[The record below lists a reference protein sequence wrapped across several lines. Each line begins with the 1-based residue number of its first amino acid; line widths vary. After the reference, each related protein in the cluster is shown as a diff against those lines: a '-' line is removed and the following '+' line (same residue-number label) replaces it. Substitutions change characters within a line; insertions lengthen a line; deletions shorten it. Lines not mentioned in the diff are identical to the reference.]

1 MKKSLVT
8 LSCVT
13 ALAII
18 SVQQV
23 PSNVFADETQLVN
36 YVDKDVEVFD
46 GSIYE
51 GAPAPKLNSTQN
63 ILKDHVTEIQQAPSM
78 KYIHGD
84 GSDMRNVNHDGKL
97 QAPVVLILFE
107 KKNGSISALSGAFVG
122 NRTILTCAHGMLTNQ
137 GGNSF
142 DDVVSMKLVIGSNS
156 AVNYG
161 VAGQPGS
168 YSGTSGWTIDLP
180 KDKVKFFNQ
189 QGFSS
194 RPSDGKGTGISWHND
209 ITAIQTDF
217 NISLFL
223 KSKGYK
229 NTDFLFLPDGPQTS
243 FQSGKTLQFNGY
255 PAPIGPS
262 NVDYQKLKQQIVH
275 GKLYNGTTNR
285 TNNRGTIK
293 YNDGSIANNQIE
305 YDQSVIGGFS
315 GSTMTDENG
324 TVIGVLQYALDGDG
338 GHGGGTLLDQT
349 TLDWIKG
356 KVKENQQTGW
366 AQVQGSSD
374 RYYFDANNGG
384 HFLKNTTRNIGD
396 RKYQFANDGK
406 ATDIGPAY
414 TAPNLNDLKAARE
427 ASRSTVDEAA
437 KLPIAEIDQYADQNL
452 ANRLKAAKTNLDTIV
467 KDADALIAMK
477 DSDMEAANLQQSR
490 VDQSKNDLNSKV
502 EEMKKVLEDFKN
514 AKTKELEKLNA
525 SISKASEA
533 LKLEG
538 FNASDTNK
546 DQSLAEKVNKSKDAL
561 SKEVEAANSVKSK
574 APMFKTSETDTSKID
589 AATKDLTDA
598 FNAWKASKVEADKTN
613 LTKAIDLAE
622 KSLDFKADKTYT
634 AESKK
639 SFEDAKS
646 ALENALAKSKEVAKS
661 EIVKSD
667 QSKVDESAKTLVDAR
682 NAFELAKS
690 KLTEVTK
697 TSIDTKKDDVKK
709 DETKKDETKK
719 DEVKKDEVKKDDVKK
734 DETKPST
741 DVKKD
746 EVKKDEVK
754 KDESKPSTDV
764 KKDEV
769 KKDEVKKDEVKKD
782 EVKTKPSTDVKKD
795 DVKTTPSIES
805 KKDEVK
811 KDDVKKD
818 EVKKDE
824 VKKDDSIGS
833 SKKDEVKK
841 VESIKSSS
849 DSKDDKKTDE
859 TKSSSDEVKKTGS
872 IESSKKEE
880 AKKDEV
886 KKDDSKKDE
895 AKKDE
900 VKKDDSKKDEAKKD
914 EVKKDEVKKTSNS
927 LSADQSS
934 KSGKTASSKYADT
947 NEADSATAKIFGSIG
962 LSAVIAAVSAFI
974 LNRKRSTKE

>member
-23 PSNVFADETQLVN
+23 PSNAFADETQLVD
-36 YVDKDVEVFD
+36 YVNKDVEVFD

-51 GAPAPKLNSTQN
+51 GAPAPRLKSTQN
-63 ILKDHVTEIQQAPSM
+63 ILKDHVTEIEQSPSM

-97 QAPVVLILFE
+97 QSPTVLILFE
-107 KKNGSISALSGAFVG
+107 KRNGTVSALSGAFVG
-122 NRTILTCAHGMLTNQ
+122 NRTILTCAHGLLTNQ

-142 DDVVSMKLVIGSNS
+142 DDIVRIKLVIGSNS

-161 VAGQPGS
+161 SGRLAGDF
-168 YSGTSGWTIDLP
+168 SGTSGWTIDLP

-189 QGFSS
+189 QEFSS
-194 RPSDGKGTGISWHND
+194 RPDNGKGTGIRWHND
-209 ITAIQTDF
+209 ISVIQIDF

-229 NTDFLFLPDGPQTS
+229 NTDFLFLPDKPQTA

-255 PAPIGPS
+255 PAPIPS
-262 NVDYQKLKQQIVH
+262 TNVDYHKLRQQIVH

-285 TNNRGTIK
+285 TNNKGSIK
-293 YNDGSIANNQIE
+293 YDDGSFANNQIE
-305 YDQSVIGGFS
+305 YDQSVVGGFS

-366 AQVQGSSD
+366 AQVEGSQD

-406 ATDIGPAY
+406 ATDVGPAY

-427 ASRSTVDEAA
+427 ASKSTVDEAA

-452 ANRLKAAKTNLDTIV
+452 ADRLKAAKTNLDAIV

-477 DSDMEAANLQQSR
+477 AADMEAANLQQSR
-490 VDQSKNDLNSKV
+490 VDQSKNDLNAKV
-502 EEMKKVLEDFKN
+502 EEMKKVLAEFKN
-514 AKTKELEKLNA
+514 AKTKELEKLND
-525 SISKASEA
+525 SIGKASEA

-538 FNASDTNK
+538 FDASDVNK
-546 DQSLAEKVNKSKDAL
+546 DQSLAEKVNKAKDDL
-561 SKEVEAANSVKSK
+561 SKQVEAANSVKSK
-574 APMFKTSETDTSKID
+574 APMIKTSESDTSKID

-598 FNAWKASKVEADKTN
+598 FNAWKSSKVEADKTS
-613 LTKAIDLAE
+613 LTKAIELAE

-634 AESKK
+634 ADSKK
-639 SFEDAKS
+639 SFDEAKS
-646 ALENALAKSKEVAKS
+646 ALSNALAKAKEISKS

-667 QSKVDESAKTLVDAR
+667 QSKVDESMKTLVDAR
-682 NAFELAKS
+682 NVFELAKS
-690 KLTEVTK
+690 KLTEAAK
-697 TSIDTKKDDVKK
+697 PSIDTKKDDVKK
-709 DETKKDETKK
+709 DETKPSTDVEKDDVKKDETKSSA
-719 DEVKKDEVKKDDVKK
+719 DLKKDDVETKPSTDDKKDDVETKPSTDVKKDDVKK

-746 EVKKDEVK
+746 EVKKDDVE
-754 KDESKPSTDV
+754 KDQTKPSTDV

-769 KKDEVKKDEVKKD
+769 KKDQ
-782 EVKTKPSTDVKKD
+782 TKPSTD
-795 DVKTTPSIES
+795 
-805 KKDEVK
+805 VK

-824 VKKDDSIGS
+824 VKKDDSKASTDVKKDDDIKKVESIRS

-841 VESIKSSS
+841 
-849 DSKDDKKTDE
+849 DD
-859 TKSSSDEVKKTGS
+859 V
-872 IESSKKEE
+872 
-880 AKKDEV
+880 
-886 KKDDSKKDE
+886 KKDE

-900 VKKDDSKKDEAKKD
+900 AE
-914 EVKKDEVKKTSNS
+914 KTSNS
-927 LSADQSS
+927 SSADQSS
-934 KSGKTASSKYADT
+934 KSNKSTSLKYADT
-947 NEADSATAKIFGSIG
+947 NEVDSNIAKIFGLIG
-962 LSAVIAAVSAFI
+962 LSAVIAAVSKSI
-974 LNRKRSTKE
+974 LNRKKSTEE

>member
-36 YVDKDVEVFD
+36 YVNKDVEVFD

-51 GAPAPKLNSTQN
+51 GAPAPKLKSTQN

-107 KKNGSISALSGAFVG
+107 KRNGTVSALSGAFVG
-122 NRTILTCAHGMLTNQ
+122 NRTILTCAHGLLTNQ

-161 VAGQPGS
+161 VAGQPSS

-194 RPSDGKGTGISWHND
+194 RPSGGKGTGISWHND

-285 TNNRGTIK
+285 TNNRGTIR
-293 YNDGSIANNQIE
+293 YNDGSVSNNQIE

-366 AQVQGSSD
+366 AQVEGSQD

-414 TAPNLNDLKAARE
+414 TAPNLNDLKSARE

-437 KLPIAEIDQYADQNL
+437 KLPIAEIDQYTDQNL

-477 DSDMEAANLQQSR
+477 EADMESANLQQSR

-538 FNASDTNK
+538 FNASDANK
-546 DQSLAEKVNKSKDAL
+546 DQSLAEKVNKAKDVL
-561 SKEVEAANSVKSK
+561 SKQVEAANSVKSK

-589 AATKDLTDA
+589 AATKDLTDT

-634 AESKK
+634 ADSKK

-646 ALENALAKSKEVAKS
+646 ALSNALSKAKEVAKS

-709 DETKKDETKK
+709 DEIKPSTDVKK

-795 DVKTTPSIES
+795 YVKTTPSIES

-811 KDDVKKD
+811 KDEVKKDEVKKDEVKKD

-849 DSKDDKKTDE
+849 DSKEDKKTDE
-859 TKSSSDEVKKTGS
+859 TKSSSDEDKKTES
-872 IESSKKEE
+872 IES
-880 AKKDEV
+880 
-886 KKDDSKKDE
+886 SKKDE

-900 VKKDDSKKDEAKKD
+900 SKKDEV
-914 EVKKDEVKKTSNS
+914 EKDEVKKTSNS

>member
-36 YVDKDVEVFD
+36 YVNKDVEVFD

-51 GAPAPKLNSTQN
+51 GAPAPKLKSTQN

-107 KKNGSISALSGAFVG
+107 KKDGTVSALSGAFVG
-122 NRTILTCAHGMLTNQ
+122 NRTILTCAHGLLTNQ

-161 VAGQPGS
+161 VAGQPNS

-285 TNNRGTIK
+285 TNNRGTIR
-293 YNDGSIANNQIE
+293 YNDGSVSNNQIE

-366 AQVQGSSD
+366 AQVEGSQD

-427 ASRSTVDEAA
+427 ASRSTVDEASEFDA
-437 KLPIAEIDQYADQNL
+437 ASPDQYMSPDLAKRFSAARTNL
-452 ANRLKAAKTNLDTIV
+452 ATII
-467 KDADALIAMK
+467 KDADTLLSMK
-477 DSDMEAANLQQSR
+477 ESDMEAANLQQQR
-490 VDQSKNDLNSKV
+490 VDQSKNDLNAKV
-502 EEMKKVLEDFKN
+502 EEMKKLVDEVKN

-525 SISKASEA
+525 SIDKASEA

-546 DQSLAEKVNKSKDAL
+546 DQSLAEKVNKAKDAL
-561 SKEVEAANSVKSK
+561 SKQVEAANSVRSK

-598 FNAWKASKVEADKTN
+598 FNAWKSSKVEADKTN

-634 AESKK
+634 ADSKK

-646 ALENALAKSKEVAKS
+646 ALSSALAKAKEISKS

-667 QSKVDESAKTLVDAR
+667 QSKVDDSAKSLVDAR

-697 TSIDTKKDDVKK
+697 PSVD
-709 DETKKDETKK
+709 TKKDETKPSTDVKK
-719 DEVKKDEVKKDDVKK
+719 DDVKKDEVKKDDVKK

-746 EVKKDEVK
+746 ETKPSTDVKKDEVK
-754 KDESKPSTDV
+754 KDEVKTKPSTNVKKDETKSSTDAKKDEV

-782 EVKTKPSTDVKKD
+782 EVKKDETKPSTDVKKD
-795 DVKTTPSIES
+795 
-805 KKDEVK
+805 EVK
-811 KDDVKKD
+811 KV
-818 EVKKDE
+818 
-824 VKKDDSIGS
+824 DSIES

-849 DSKDDKKTDE
+849 ESKEDNKIDE
-859 TKSSSDEVKKTGS
+859 TKSSSDEVKKTES
-872 IESSKKEE
+872 IESS
-880 AKKDEV
+880 KKDEV
-886 KKDDSKKDE
+886 KKDE
-895 AKKDE
+895 VKKDE
-900 VKKDDSKKDEAKKD
+900 VKKD

-927 LSADQSS
+927 SSADQSS
-934 KSGKTASSKYADT
+934 KSSKSTSSKYADT
-947 NEADSATAKIFGSIG
+947 NEADSTISKIFGSIG
-962 LSAVIAAVSAFI
+962 LTAVIAAASAFI
-974 LNRKRSTKE
+974 LNRKKSTKE

>member
-36 YVDKDVEVFD
+36 YVNKDVEVFD

-51 GAPAPKLNSTQN
+51 GEPAPRLKSTQN

-107 KKNGSISALSGAFVG
+107 KRNGTVSALSGSFVG
-122 NRTILTCAHGMLTNQ
+122 NRTILTCAHGLLTNQ

-142 DDVVSMKLVIGSNS
+142 DDVVSIKLVIGSNS

-285 TNNRGTIK
+285 TNNRGTIR
-293 YNDGSIANNQIE
+293 YNDGSVSNNQIE
-305 YDQSVIGGFS
+305 YDQSVVGGFS

-324 TVIGVLQYALDGDG
+324 TVIGVLQYALDGEG

-437 KLPIAEIDQYADQNL
+437 KLPIAEIDQYTDQNL

-490 VDQSKNDLNSKV
+490 VDQSKNDLNAKV

-525 SISKASEA
+525 SIGKASEA

-538 FNASDTNK
+538 FNASDANK
-546 DQSLAEKVNKSKDAL
+546 DQSLADKVNKAKDAL
-561 SKEVEAANSVKSK
+561 SKQVEAANSVKSK

-589 AATKDLTDA
+589 AATKDLTDT
-598 FNAWKASKVEADKTN
+598 FNAWKTSKVEADKTN

-646 ALENALAKSKEVAKS
+646 ALANALAKSKEVAKS

-697 TSIDTKKDDVKK
+697 PSIDT
-709 DETKKDETKK
+709 
-719 DEVKKDEVKKDDVKK
+719 KKDDVKK

-746 EVKKDEVK
+746 EVKKDETKPSTDLK
-754 KDESKPSTDV
+754 KDEVKTTPSTDV

-769 KKDEVKKDEVKKD
+769 KKDEVKKTETKPSTDLKKD
-782 EVKTKPSTDVKKD
+782 EVKTRPSTDVKKD

-805 KKDEVK
+805 KKDDVK

-818 EVKKDE
+818 DVKKDE

-895 AKKDE
+895 AKK
-900 VKKDDSKKDEAKKD
+900 
-914 EVKKDEVKKTSNS
+914 TSNS
-927 LSADQSS
+927 SSADQSS
-934 KSGKTASSKYADT
+934 KSNKSTSSKYADT

-974 LNRKRSTKE
+974 LNRKKSTKE

>member
-36 YVDKDVEVFD
+36 YVNKDVEVFD

-51 GAPAPKLNSTQN
+51 GAPAPRLKSTQN

-107 KKNGSISALSGAFVG
+107 KKNGTVSALSGAFVG

-285 TNNRGTIK
+285 TNNRGTIR
-293 YNDGSIANNQIE
+293 YNDGSVSNNQIE

-406 ATDIGPAY
+406 ATDVGPAY

-437 KLPIAEIDQYADQNL
+437 KLPIAEIDQYTDQNL

-490 VDQSKNDLNSKV
+490 VDQSKNDLNAKV

-538 FNASDTNK
+538 FNASDANK
-546 DQSLAEKVNKSKDAL
+546 DQSLAEKVNKAKDAL
-561 SKEVEAANSVKSK
+561 SKQVESANSVKSK

-634 AESKK
+634 ADSKK

-646 ALENALAKSKEVAKS
+646 ALSNALTKSKEVAKS

-667 QSKVDESAKTLVDAR
+667 QSKVDDAAKSLVDAR

-697 TSIDTKKDDVKK
+697 PSIDT
-709 DETKKDETKK
+709 
-719 DEVKKDEVKKDDVKK
+719 KKDDVKK

-746 EVKKDEVK
+746 EVKKDET
-754 KDESKPSTDV
+754 KPSTDV
-764 KKDEV
+764 KKDDVKTTPSTDVKKDEVKTTPSTDV

-824 VKKDDSIGS
+824 VKKDEVKKDEVKKDEVKKDDSIGS

-849 DSKDDKKTDE
+849 DSKEDKKTDE
-859 TKSSSDEVKKTGS
+859 TKSSSDEDKKTES
-872 IESSKKEE
+872 IESSKKDE
-880 AKKDEV
+880 A
-886 KKDDSKKDE
+886 KKDE

-900 VKKDDSKKDEAKKD
+900 VKK
-914 EVKKDEVKKTSNS
+914 TSNS
-927 LSADQSS
+927 SSTDQSS

-947 NEADSATAKIFGSIG
+947 NEADSATAKIFGSIV

-974 LNRKRSTKE
+974 LNRKKSTKE

>member
-36 YVDKDVEVFD
+36 YVNKDVEVFD

-51 GAPAPKLNSTQN
+51 GEPAPRLKSTQN

-122 NRTILTCAHGMLTNQ
+122 NRTILTCSHGLLTSQ

-142 DDVVSMKLVIGSNS
+142 DDVVSIKLVIGSNS

-161 VAGQPGS
+161 NPGQPNS

-194 RPSDGKGTGISWHND
+194 RPEDGKGTGIRWHND
-209 ITAIQTDF
+209 ISVIQTDF

-229 NTDFLFLPDGPQTS
+229 NTDFLFLPDGPQTT

-255 PAPIGPS
+255 PAPIGPT
-262 NVDYQKLKQQIVH
+262 NVDYHKLKQQLVH

-293 YNDGSIANNQIE
+293 YDDGSVANNQIE
-305 YDQSVIGGFS
+305 YDQSVVGGFS

-338 GHGGGTLLDQT
+338 GHGGGTLLDQN
-349 TLDWIKG
+349 TLNWIKG

-366 AQVQGSSD
+366 AQVEGSPD

-414 TAPNLNDLKAARE
+414 TAPNLNDLKSARE
-427 ASRSTVDEAA
+427 ASKSTVDEAA
-437 KLPIAEIDQYADQNL
+437 KLPIAEINQYVDQNL

-467 KDADALIAMK
+467 KDADALITMK
-477 DSDMEAANLQQSR
+477 EADMEAAKLQQSR
-490 VDQSKNDLNSKV
+490 VDQSKNDLSSKV
-502 EEMKKVLEDFKN
+502 EEMKKVLEDFRN

-525 SISKASEA
+525 SIGKASEA

-546 DQSLAEKVNKSKDAL
+546 DQSLAEKVNKAKDSL
-561 SKEVEAANSVKSK
+561 LKQVEAANSVKSK

-634 AESKK
+634 ADSKK

-646 ALENALAKSKEVAKS
+646 ALTNALAKAKEISKS
-661 EIVKSD
+661 EVVKSD
-667 QSKVDESAKTLVDAR
+667 QSKVDESTKTLVDAR
-682 NAFELAKS
+682 NAFELTKS
-690 KLTEVTK
+690 KLTEAAK
-697 TSIDTKKDDVKK
+697 PLIDTKKDDVKK
-709 DETKKDETKK
+709 DY
-719 DEVKKDEVKKDDVKK
+719 VKKDDVKKDDVKKDDVKK

-746 EVKKDEVK
+746 EA
-754 KDESKPSTDV
+754 
-764 KKDEV
+764 
-769 KKDEVKKDEVKKD
+769 
-782 EVKTKPSTDVKKD
+782 KPSTDVKKD
-795 DVKTTPSIES
+795 DVKKDDVKKDDVKTKPSTDLKKDETKPSTDLKKEDEIKKVGSIESSKKDEVKKDESEKDDVKKDES
-805 KKDEVK
+805 KKDEIKNDEVKKDESK

-818 EVKKDE
+818 EVKKNED
-824 VKKDDSIGS
+824 
-833 SKKDEVKK
+833 
-841 VESIKSSS
+841 
-849 DSKDDKKTDE
+849 
-859 TKSSSDEVKKTGS
+859 
-872 IESSKKEE
+872 
-880 AKKDEV
+880 
-886 KKDDSKKDE
+886 
-895 AKKDE
+895 
-900 VKKDDSKKDEAKKD
+900 KKD
-914 EVKKDEVKKTSNS
+914 EVKKDEVKNDETKPLKSS
-927 LSADQSS
+927 SAAQSS

-947 NEADSATAKIFGSIG
+947 NEADSNTAKIFGSIG

-974 LNRKRSTKE
+974 LNRKKSTKE

>member
-36 YVDKDVEVFD
+36 YVNKDVEVFD

-51 GAPAPKLNSTQN
+51 GEPAPRLKSTQN

-122 NRTILTCAHGMLTNQ
+122 NRTILTCAHGLLTNQ

-194 RPSDGKGTGISWHND
+194 RPSDGKGAGISWHND

-285 TNNRGTIK
+285 TNNRGTIR
-293 YNDGSIANNQIE
+293 YNDGSVSNNQIE

-366 AQVQGSSD
+366 AQVEGSQD

-406 ATDIGPAY
+406 ATDVGPAY

-452 ANRLKAAKTNLDTIV
+452 ANRLKSAKTNLDTIV

-477 DSDMEAANLQQSR
+477 EADMEAANLQQSR
-490 VDQSKNDLNSKV
+490 VDQSKNDLNAKV

-525 SISKASEA
+525 SIGKASEA

-546 DQSLAEKVNKSKDAL
+546 DQSLADKVNKSKDAL
-561 SKEVEAANSVKSK
+561 SKQVESANSVKAK

-646 ALENALAKSKEVAKS
+646 ALSNALTKSKEVAKS

-709 DETKKDETKK
+709 DETKPSTDA
-719 DEVKKDEVKKDDVKK
+719 KKDEVKKDDVKK

-746 EVKKDEVK
+746 EVKTKPSTDVKKDETKPSTDVKKDEVK
-754 KDESKPSTDV
+754 TTPSTDV

-769 KKDEVKKDEVKKD
+769 KKDEVKKDE
-782 EVKTKPSTDVKKD
+782 TKPSTDVKKD
-795 DVKTTPSIES
+795 
-805 KKDEVK
+805 EVK
-811 KDDVKKD
+811 KV
-818 EVKKDE
+818 
-824 VKKDDSIGS
+824 DSIES

-849 DSKDDKKTDE
+849 DSKEDGKVDE

-880 AKKDEV
+880 AKKG
-886 KKDDSKKDE
+886 
-895 AKKDE
+895 E

>member
-36 YVDKDVEVFD
+36 YVNKDVEVFD

-122 NRTILTCAHGMLTNQ
+122 NRTILTCAHGLLTNQ

-229 NTDFLFLPDGPQTS
+229 NTDFLYLPDGPQTS

-285 TNNRGTIK
+285 TNNRGTIR
-293 YNDGSIANNQIE
+293 YNDGSVSNNQIE

-366 AQVQGSSD
+366 AQVEGSQD

-437 KLPIAEIDQYADQNL
+437 KLPIAEIDQYTDQNL

-477 DSDMEAANLQQSR
+477 EADMEAANLQQTR

-538 FNASDTNK
+538 FNASDANK
-546 DQSLAEKVNKSKDAL
+546 DQSLADKVNKAKDAL
-561 SKEVEAANSVKSK
+561 SKQVEAANSVKSK

-646 ALENALAKSKEVAKS
+646 ALANALAKSKEVAKS

-667 QSKVDESAKTLVDAR
+667 QSKVDESAKALVDVR

-697 TSIDTKKDDVKK
+697 PSIDT
-709 DETKKDETKK
+709 
-719 DEVKKDEVKKDDVKK
+719 KKDDVKK

-746 EVKKDEVK
+746 EVKKDEVKKDEVKKDESKPATDVKKNEVKKDEVK

-811 KDDVKKD
+811 KDEVKKDEVKKD

-859 TKSSSDEVKKTGS
+859 TKSSSDEDKKTES
-872 IESSKKEE
+872 IESSKKE
-880 AKKDEV
+880 
-886 KKDDSKKDE
+886 E

>member
-36 YVDKDVEVFD
+36 YVNKDVEVFD

-51 GAPAPKLNSTQN
+51 GAPAPKLKSTQN

-107 KKNGSISALSGAFVG
+107 KRNGTVSALSGAFVG
-122 NRTILTCAHGMLTNQ
+122 NRTILTCAHGLLTNQ

-142 DDVVSMKLVIGSNS
+142 DDVVSIKLVIGSNS

-285 TNNRGTIK
+285 TNNRGTIR
-293 YNDGSIANNQIE
+293 YNDGSVSNNQIE

-406 ATDIGPAY
+406 ATDVGPAY

-437 KLPIAEIDQYADQNL
+437 KLPLAEIDQYADQNL

-467 KDADALIAMK
+467 RDTDSLISMK
-477 DSDMEAANLQQSR
+477 ESDMEAANLQQSR

-502 EEMKKVLEDFKN
+502 EEMKKVLEEFKN

-525 SISKASEA
+525 SINKASEA

-538 FNASDTNK
+538 FNASDANK
-546 DQSLAEKVNKSKDAL
+546 DQSLADKVNKAKDAL
-561 SKEVEAANSVKSK
+561 SKQVESANSVKSK
-574 APMFKTSETDTSKID
+574 APTFKTSETDTSKLD

-598 FNAWKASKVEADKTN
+598 FDAWKASKVEADKTN

-622 KSLDFKADKTYT
+622 RSLDFKADKTYT
-634 AESKK
+634 ADSKK

-646 ALENALAKSKEVAKS
+646 ALASALAKSKEVAKS

-690 KLTEVTK
+690 RLTEVTK

-709 DETKKDETKK
+709 DDIKKD
-719 DEVKKDEVKKDDVKK
+719 DVKKDDVKK
-734 DETKPST
+734 DETKSSTDLKKDDVKTTPST

-746 EVKKDEVK
+746 EAKTT
-754 KDESKPSTDV
+754 PSTD
-764 KKDEV
+764 V

-805 KKDEVK
+805 KKDDVKKDEVK
-811 KDDVKKD
+811 KDEVKKDEVKKDEVKKD

-849 DSKDDKKTDE
+849 DSKEDKKTDE
-859 TKSSSDEVKKTGS
+859 TKSSSDEVKKTES
-872 IESSKKEE
+872 IESS
-880 AKKDEV
+880 
-886 KKDDSKKDE
+886 
-895 AKKDE
+895 
-900 VKKDDSKKDEAKKD
+900 KKD

-927 LSADQSS
+927 SSTDQSS
-934 KSGKTASSKYADT
+934 KSGKTTSSKYADT

-974 LNRKRSTKE
+974 LNRKKSTKE

>member
-36 YVDKDVEVFD
+36 YVNKDVEVFD

-51 GAPAPKLNSTQN
+51 GEPAPKLKSTQN

-107 KKNGSISALSGAFVG
+107 KKNGTVSALSGAFVG

-285 TNNRGTIK
+285 TNNRGTIR
-293 YNDGSIANNQIE
+293 YNDGSVSNNQIE

-366 AQVQGSSD
+366 AQVEGSQD

-414 TAPNLNDLKAARE
+414 TAPNLNDLKSARE

-452 ANRLKAAKTNLDTIV
+452 ANRLKSAKTNLDTIV
-467 KDADALIAMK
+467 KDADSLISMK
-477 DSDMEAANLQQSR
+477 ESDMEAANLQQQR

-525 SISKASEA
+525 SIGKASEA

-538 FNASDTNK
+538 FNASDANK
-546 DQSLAEKVNKSKDAL
+546 DQSLAEKVNKAKDAL
-561 SKEVEAANSVKSK
+561 SKQVEAANSVKSK

-598 FNAWKASKVEADKTN
+598 FNAWKASKVEADKAN

-646 ALENALAKSKEVAKS
+646 ALENALTKSKEVAKS

-709 DETKKDETKK
+709 DETKPSTD
-719 DEVKKDEVKKDDVKK
+719 VKKDDVKKEESKPSTDSKK

-754 KDESKPSTDV
+754 KDEV
-764 KKDEV
+764 KKDEVKTTPSTDV

-811 KDDVKKD
+811 KDEVKKDDVKKD
-818 EVKKDE
+818 EVKKDDVKKDE

-849 DSKDDKKTDE
+849 DSKEDKKTDE
-859 TKSSSDEVKKTGS
+859 TKSSSDEVKKTES
-872 IESSKKEE
+872 IESSKK
-880 AKKDEV
+880 
-886 KKDDSKKDE
+886 DD
-895 AKKDE
+895 
-900 VKKDDSKKDEAKKD
+900 VKKD

-927 LSADQSS
+927 SSADQSS

-962 LSAVIAAVSAFI
+962 LSAVIVAVSAFI
-974 LNRKRSTKE
+974 LNRKKSTKE

>member
-36 YVDKDVEVFD
+36 YVNKDVEVFD

-51 GAPAPKLNSTQN
+51 GEPAPRLKSTQN

-122 NRTILTCAHGMLTNQ
+122 NRTILTCAHGLLTNQ

-229 NTDFLFLPDGPQTS
+229 NTDFLYLPDGPQTS

-285 TNNRGTIK
+285 TNNRGTIR
-293 YNDGSIANNQIE
+293 YNDGSVSNNQIE

-338 GHGGGTLLDQT
+338 GHGGGTLLDQN

-366 AQVQGSSD
+366 AQVEGSPD

-406 ATDIGPAY
+406 ATDVGPAY
-414 TAPNLNDLKAARE
+414 TAPNLNDLKSARE

-437 KLPIAEIDQYADQNL
+437 KLPLAEIDQYADQNL

-467 KDADALIAMK
+467 KDADSLISMK
-477 DSDMEAANLQQSR
+477 ESDMEAANLQQQR

-538 FNASDTNK
+538 FNASDANK
-546 DQSLAEKVNKSKDAL
+546 DQSLADKVNKAKDVL
-561 SKEVEAANSVKSK
+561 SKQVEAANSVKSK

-589 AATKDLTDA
+589 AATKDLTDT

-634 AESKK
+634 ADSKK

-646 ALENALAKSKEVAKS
+646 ALANALAKSKEVAKS

-667 QSKVDESAKTLVDAR
+667 QSKVDESAKSLVDAR
-682 NAFELAKS
+682 NAFELSKS

-709 DETKKDETKK
+709 DETKPSTD
-719 DEVKKDEVKKDDVKK
+719 VKKDDVKK
-734 DETKPST
+734 NETKPST

-746 EVKKDEVK
+746 DVKTT
-754 KDESKPSTDV
+754 PSTDV
-764 KKDEV
+764 KKDEVKTTPSTDV

-795 DVKTTPSIES
+795 EVKTTPSIES
-805 KKDEVK
+805 KKDDVK
-811 KDDVKKD
+811 KDDVKKDEVKKD

-849 DSKDDKKTDE
+849 DSKEDKKTDE
-859 TKSSSDEVKKTGS
+859 TKSSSDEDKKTES
-872 IESSKKEE
+872 IES
-880 AKKDEV
+880 
-886 KKDDSKKDE
+886 SKKDE

-900 VKKDDSKKDEAKKD
+900 SKKDEV
-914 EVKKDEVKKTSNS
+914 EKDEVKKTSNS
-927 LSADQSS
+927 SSADQSS
-934 KSGKTASSKYADT
+934 KSNKSTSSKYADT

-962 LSAVIAAVSAFI
+962 LSAVIAAVSTFI
-974 LNRKRSTKE
+974 LNRKKSTKE

>member
-36 YVDKDVEVFD
+36 YVNKDVEVFD

-51 GAPAPKLNSTQN
+51 GAPAPKLKSTQN

-107 KKNGSISALSGAFVG
+107 KKNGTVSALSGAFVG

-285 TNNRGTIK
+285 TNNRGTIR
-293 YNDGSIANNQIE
+293 YNDGSVSNNQIE

-414 TAPNLNDLKAARE
+414 TAPNLNDLKSARE

-467 KDADALIAMK
+467 KDADSLIAMK
-477 DSDMEAANLQQSR
+477 EADMEAANLQQQR
-490 VDQSKNDLNSKV
+490 VDQSKNDLNAKV

-525 SISKASEA
+525 SIGKASEA

-538 FNASDTNK
+538 FNASDANK
-546 DQSLAEKVNKSKDAL
+546 DQSLADKVNKAKDAL
-561 SKEVEAANSVKSK
+561 SKQVEAANSVKSK

-622 KSLDFKADKTYT
+622 KSLDFKADKAYT

-646 ALENALAKSKEVAKS
+646 ALANALTKSKEVAKS

-709 DETKKDETKK
+709 DETK
-719 DEVKKDEVKKDDVKK
+719 
-734 DETKPST
+734 PST

-746 EVKKDEVK
+746 EVKKDETKPSTDLK
-754 KDESKPSTDV
+754 KDDVKTTPSTDV

-769 KKDEVKKDEVKKD
+769 KKDDVKKDEVKKD

-795 DVKTTPSIES
+795 DVKTTHSTDVKKDEVKKDEVKKDEVKKDETRPSTDVKKDEFKKVDSIESS
-805 KKDEVK
+805 KKDEVKKVESIKSSSESKEDSKIDETKSSSDEVKKTESIESSK

-824 VKKDDSIGS
+824 VKKD
-833 SKKDEVKK
+833 
-841 VESIKSSS
+841 
-849 DSKDDKKTDE
+849 
-859 TKSSSDEVKKTGS
+859 
-872 IESSKKEE
+872 
-880 AKKDEV
+880 
-886 KKDDSKKDE
+886 
-895 AKKDE
+895 
-900 VKKDDSKKDEAKKD
+900 

-927 LSADQSS
+927 SSTDQSS
-934 KSGKTASSKYADT
+934 KSNNSTSSKYADT

-974 LNRKRSTKE
+974 LNRKKSTKE

>member
-36 YVDKDVEVFD
+36 YVNKDVEVFD

-107 KKNGSISALSGAFVG
+107 KRNGSVSALSGSFVG
-122 NRTILTCAHGMLTNQ
+122 NRTILTCSHGLLTNQ

-142 DDVVSMKLVIGSNS
+142 DDVVRMKLVIGSNS

-161 VAGQPGS
+161 TVGHVGDF
-168 YSGTSGWTIDLP
+168 SGTSGWTIDLP

-194 RPSDGKGTGISWHND
+194 RPEDGKGTGIRWHND
-209 ITAIQTDF
+209 ISVIQTDF

-229 NTDFLFLPDGPQTS
+229 NTDFLYLPDGPQTS

-338 GHGGGTLLDQT
+338 GHGGGTLLDQN
-349 TLDWIKG
+349 TLNWIKG

-366 AQVQGSSD
+366 TQVEGSQD

-406 ATDIGPAY
+406 ATDVGPAY
-414 TAPNLNDLKAARE
+414 TVPNLNDLKAARE

-477 DSDMEAANLQQSR
+477 EADMEAANLQQSR
-490 VDQSKNDLNSKV
+490 VDQSKNDLNTKV

-525 SISKASEA
+525 SIGKASEA

-546 DQSLAEKVNKSKDAL
+546 DQSLAEKVSKAKDAL
-561 SKEVEAANSVKSK
+561 SKQVESANSVKAK

-598 FNAWKASKVEADKTN
+598 FNAWKSSKVEADKTN

-646 ALENALAKSKEVAKS
+646 ALTDALNKSKELSKAEV
-661 EIVKSD
+661 VKSD

-709 DETKKDETKK
+709 DD
-719 DEVKKDEVKKDDVKK
+719 VKKDDVKKDDVKKDDVKKDDVKK

-741 DVKKD
+741 DLKKD
-746 EVKKDEVK
+746 DVKTT
-754 KDESKPSTDV
+754 PSTD
-764 KKDEV
+764 V

-805 KKDEVK
+805 KKDDVK
-811 KDDVKKD
+811 KDDVKKDEVKKD

-859 TKSSSDEVKKTGS
+859 TKSSSDEVKKTES
-872 IESSKKEE
+872 IES
-880 AKKDEV
+880 
-886 KKDDSKKDE
+886 SKKDE

-900 VKKDDSKKDEAKKD
+900 AKKDESKKDEV
-914 EVKKDEVKKTSNS
+914 EKDEVKKTSNS
-927 LSADQSS
+927 SSTDQSS

>member
-36 YVDKDVEVFD
+36 YVNKDVEVFD

-122 NRTILTCAHGMLTNQ
+122 NRTILTCAHGLLTNQ

-194 RPSDGKGTGISWHND
+194 RPSDGKGAGISWHND

-285 TNNRGTIK
+285 TNNRGTIR
-293 YNDGSIANNQIE
+293 YNDGSVSNNQIE

-366 AQVQGSSD
+366 AQVEGSSD

-406 ATDIGPAY
+406 ATDVGPAY

-437 KLPIAEIDQYADQNL
+437 KLPIAEIDQYTDQNL

-477 DSDMEAANLQQSR
+477 ESDMEAANLQQSR

-525 SISKASEA
+525 SIGKASEA

-538 FNASDTNK
+538 FNASDANK
-546 DQSLAEKVNKSKDAL
+546 DQSLADKVNKAKDAL
-561 SKEVEAANSVKSK
+561 SKQVEAANSVKSK

-622 KSLDFKADKTYT
+622 ESLDFKADKTYT

-646 ALENALAKSKEVAKS
+646 ALANALAKSKEVAKS

-697 TSIDTKKDDVKK
+697 PSIDTKKDD
-709 DETKKDETKK
+709 T
-719 DEVKKDEVKKDDVKK
+719 KK

-746 EVKKDEVK
+746 EVKKDETKPSTDLK
-754 KDESKPSTDV
+754 KDEVKTTPSTDV

-769 KKDEVKKDEVKKD
+769 KKDEVKKTKIKPSTDLKKD

-805 KKDEVK
+805 KKDDVKKDDVK

-900 VKKDDSKKDEAKKD
+900 VKKD
-914 EVKKDEVKKTSNS
+914 EVKKTSNS

-974 LNRKRSTKE
+974 LNRKKSTKE

>member
-23 PSNVFADETQLVN
+23 PSNVSADETQLVN
-36 YVDKDVEVFD
+36 YVNKDVEVFD

-51 GAPAPKLNSTQN
+51 GAPAPRLNSTQN

-107 KKNGSISALSGAFVG
+107 KKNGSVSALSGSFVG
-122 NRTILTCAHGMLTNQ
+122 NRTILTCSHGLLTNQ

-142 DDVVSMKLVIGSNS
+142 DDVVRMKLVIGSNS

-161 VAGQPGS
+161 TVGHVGDF
-168 YSGTSGWTIDLP
+168 SGTSGWTIDLP

-194 RPSDGKGTGISWHND
+194 RPEDGKGTGIRWHND
-209 ITAIQTDF
+209 ISVIQTDF

-229 NTDFLFLPDGPQTS
+229 NTDFLYLPDGPQTS

-338 GHGGGTLLDQT
+338 GHGGGTLLDQN
-349 TLDWIKG
+349 TLNWIKG

-477 DSDMEAANLQQSR
+477 EADMEAANLQQQR
-490 VDQSKNDLNSKV
+490 VDQSKNDLNAKV
-502 EEMKKVLEDFKN
+502 EEMKKVLEDFRN

-538 FNASDTNK
+538 FNASDANK
-546 DQSLAEKVNKSKDAL
+546 DQSLADKVNKAKDSL
-561 SKEVEAANSVKSK
+561 LKQVESANSVKSK

-589 AATKDLTDA
+589 AATKDLTDT

-634 AESKK
+634 ADSKK

-646 ALENALAKSKEVAKS
+646 ALANALAKSKEVAKS

-697 TSIDTKKDDVKK
+697 PSIDTKKDD
-709 DETKKDETKK
+709 TKKDESKPSTDVKK

-746 EVKKDEVK
+746 EVKTT
-754 KDESKPSTDV
+754 PSTD
-764 KKDEV
+764 V

-811 KDDVKKD
+811 KDEVKKDEVKKD

-859 TKSSSDEVKKTGS
+859 TKSSSDEDKKTES
-872 IESSKKEE
+872 IES
-880 AKKDEV
+880 
-886 KKDDSKKDE
+886 SKKDE

-900 VKKDDSKKDEAKKD
+900 SKKDEV
-914 EVKKDEVKKTSNS
+914 EKDEVKKTSNS
-927 LSADQSS
+927 SSADQSS
-934 KSGKTASSKYADT
+934 KSNKSTSSKYADT

>member
-1 MKKSLVT
+1 MRYMKKSLVT

-13 ALAII
+13 TLAII

-23 PSNVFADETQLVN
+23 PTNVFADETQLVN
-36 YVDKDVEVFD
+36 YANKDVEVFD

-51 GAPAPKLNSTQN
+51 GAPAPRLNSTQN
-63 ILKDHVTEIQQAPSM
+63 ILKDYLTDFQQPPSL

-97 QAPVVLILFE
+97 QAPTVLILFE
-107 KKNGSISALSGAFVG
+107 KSNGWVLALSGAFVG
-122 NRTILTCAHGMLTNQ
+122 NRTILTCAHGLLTTQ

-142 DDVVSMKLVIGSNS
+142 DDVTRIKLVIGSNS
-156 AVNYG
+156 AINYG
-161 VAGQPGS
+161 SGGFAGDF
-168 YSGTSGWTIDLP
+168 SGTSGWTIDLP

-194 RPSDGKGTGISWHND
+194 KPRDGKGSGINWHND
-209 ITAIQTDF
+209 ISVIQTDF

-229 NTDFLFLPDGPQTS
+229 NTDFLFLPDKPQTS

-255 PAPIGPS
+255 PAPIDS
-262 NVDYQKLKQQIVH
+262 SDVDYYKLKQQIVH

-285 TNNRGTIK
+285 TNNRGTVR
-293 YNDGSIANNQIE
+293 YDDGSVANNQIE
-305 YDQSVIGGFS
+305 YDQSVVGGFS

-324 TVIGVLQYALDGDG
+324 TVIGVLQYALDGEG

-366 AQVQGSSD
+366 AQVEGSQD

-406 ATDIGPAY
+406 ATDVGPAY

-427 ASRSTVDEAA
+427 ASKSTVDEAA
-437 KLPIAEIDQYADQNL
+437 KLPIAEIDQYTDKNL
-452 ANRLKAAKTNLDTIV
+452 ANRLKTAKVNLDAIV

-477 DSDMEAANLQQSR
+477 AADMEAANLQQSR

-502 EEMKKVLEDFKN
+502 EEMKKALADFKN

-525 SISKASEA
+525 SIGKASEA

-538 FNASDTNK
+538 FNASDVNK
-546 DQSLAEKVNKSKDAL
+546 DQSLAEKVNKAKDAL
-561 SKEVEAANSVKSK
+561 SKLVEAANSAKSK
-574 APMFKTSETDTSKID
+574 APMFKTSESDTSKID
-589 AATKDLTDA
+589 AATKALTDA
-598 FNAWKASKVEADKTN
+598 FNAWKSSKVEADKTN

-646 ALENALAKSKEVAKS
+646 ALSNALAKAKEISKS

-667 QSKVDESAKTLVDAR
+667 QSKVDESTKTLTDAR

-697 TSIDTKKDDVKK
+697 LSIDKKKDDVKK
-709 DETKKDETKK
+709 DETKPSTD
-719 DEVKKDEVKKDDVKK
+719 VKKDDVKK

-746 EVKKDEVK
+746 
-754 KDESKPSTDV
+754 DV
-764 KKDEV
+764 KKDETKPSTDTKKDDV
-769 KKDEVKKDEVKKD
+769 KKDETKPSTDTKKDDVKKDDVKKD
-782 EVKTKPSTDVKKD
+782 QTKPSTDVKKD
-795 DVKTTPSIES
+795 DVKKDETKPSTDVKKDDV
-805 KKDEVK
+805 KKDEVKKDDSEPSTNLKKDDEIKKVDSIGSSK

-824 VKKDDSIGS
+824 VKKDD
-833 SKKDEVKK
+833 V
-841 VESIKSSS
+841 
-849 DSKDDKKTDE
+849 
-859 TKSSSDEVKKTGS
+859 
-872 IESSKKEE
+872 
-880 AKKDEV
+880 
-886 KKDDSKKDE
+886 KKDE

-900 VKKDDSKKDEAKKD
+900 AD
-914 EVKKDEVKKTSNS
+914 KTSNS
-927 LSADQSS
+927 SSIDQSS
-934 KSGKTASSKYADT
+934 KSNKSSSLKYADT
-947 NEADSATAKIFGSIG
+947 NEADSNVAKIFGLIG
-962 LSAVIAAVSAFI
+962 LSAVIAAVSKSI
-974 LNRKRSTKE
+974 LNRKKSTKE

>member
-18 SVQQV
+18 LVQQV

-36 YVDKDVEVFD
+36 YVNKDVEVFD

-51 GAPAPKLNSTQN
+51 GEPAPRLKSTQN

-107 KKNGSISALSGAFVG
+107 KRNGTVSALSGAFVG
-122 NRTILTCAHGMLTNQ
+122 NRTILTCAHGLLTNQ

-142 DDVVSMKLVIGSNS
+142 DDVVSIKLVIGSNS

-194 RPSDGKGTGISWHND
+194 RPSDDKGTGISWHND

-285 TNNRGTIK
+285 TNNRGTIR
-293 YNDGSIANNQIE
+293 YNDGSVSNNQIE

-374 RYYFDANNGG
+374 RYYFDADNGG

-406 ATDIGPAY
+406 ATDVGPAY

-437 KLPIAEIDQYADQNL
+437 KLPLAEIDQYADQNL

-467 KDADALIAMK
+467 KDADVLIAMK
-477 DSDMEAANLQQSR
+477 EADMESANLQQSR

-502 EEMKKVLEDFKN
+502 EEMKKVLEDFRN
-514 AKTKELEKLNA
+514 AKTKELEKLNS

-546 DQSLAEKVNKSKDAL
+546 DQSLADKVNKAKDAL
-561 SKEVEAANSVKSK
+561 SKQVESANSVKAK

-598 FNAWKASKVEADKTN
+598 FNAWKTSKVEADKTN

-646 ALENALAKSKEVAKS
+646 ALANALAKSKEVAKS

-709 DETKKDETKK
+709 DETKPSTDVKK

-818 EVKKDE
+818 DVKKDD

-886 KKDDSKKDE
+886 KKD
-895 AKKDE
+895 
-900 VKKDDSKKDEAKKD
+900 

-962 LSAVIAAVSAFI
+962 LSAVIAAVSAFV
-974 LNRKRSTKE
+974 LNRKKSTKE

>member
-36 YVDKDVEVFD
+36 YVNKDVEVFD

-51 GAPAPKLNSTQN
+51 GTPAPRLNSTQN

-107 KKNGSISALSGAFVG
+107 KRNGTVSALSGAFVG
-122 NRTILTCAHGMLTNQ
+122 NRTILTCSHGLLTNQ

-142 DDVVSMKLVIGSNS
+142 DDVVSIKLVIGSNS

-194 RPSDGKGTGISWHND
+194 RPSDGKGTGIRWHND
-209 ITAIQTDF
+209 ISVIQTDF

-229 NTDFLFLPDGPQTS
+229 NTDFLFLPDGPQTT

-285 TNNRGTIK
+285 TNNRGTIR
-293 YNDGSIANNQIE
+293 YNDGSVANNQIE

-406 ATDIGPAY
+406 ATDVGPAY

-467 KDADALIAMK
+467 KDADSLISMK
-477 DSDMEAANLQQSR
+477 EVDMEAANLQQQR

-525 SISKASEA
+525 SINKASEA

-538 FNASDTNK
+538 FNASDANK
-546 DQSLAEKVNKSKDAL
+546 DQSLADKVNKAKDAL
-561 SKEVEAANSVKSK
+561 SKEVESANSVKAK

-598 FNAWKASKVEADKTN
+598 FNAWKSSKVEADKTN

-646 ALENALAKSKEVAKS
+646 ALSNALTKSKEVAKS

-667 QSKVDESAKTLVDAR
+667 QSKVDESAKTLVDTR

-709 DETKKDETKK
+709 DETK
-719 DEVKKDEVKKDDVKK
+719 
-734 DETKPST
+734 
-741 DVKKD
+741 
-746 EVKKDEVK
+746 
-754 KDESKPSTDV
+754 PSTDV

-782 EVKTKPSTDVKKD
+782 EVKKDDVKTTPSTDVKKDEVKKDDVKKDEVKKDEVKTKPSTDAKKD

-805 KKDEVK
+805 KKDDVRKDEVR
-811 KDDVKKD
+811 KDEVKKD

-841 VESIKSSS
+841 VESIKSSL
-849 DSKDDKKTDE
+849 DSKEDKKTDE
-859 TKSSSDEVKKTGS
+859 TKSSSDEVKKTES
-872 IESSKKEE
+872 IESSKK
-880 AKKDEV
+880 
-886 KKDDSKKDE
+886 DD
-895 AKKDE
+895 
-900 VKKDDSKKDEAKKD
+900 VKKD

-927 LSADQSS
+927 SSADQSS
-934 KSGKTASSKYADT
+934 NSGKTASSKYADT
-947 NEADSATAKIFGSIG
+947 NEADSNTAKIFGSIG

-974 LNRKRSTKE
+974 LNRKKSTKE

>member
-1 MKKSLVT
+1 MRYMKKSLVT

-13 ALAII
+13 TLAII

-36 YVDKDVEVFD
+36 YANKDVEVFD

-51 GAPAPKLNSTQN
+51 GAPAPRLKSTQN
-63 ILKDHVTEIQQAPSM
+63 ILKDHVTEIRRAPSL

-97 QAPVVLILFE
+97 QAPTVLILFE
-107 KKNGSISALSGAFVG
+107 KSDGSVLALSGAFVG
-122 NRTILTCAHGMLTNQ
+122 NRTILTCAHGLLTNQ

-156 AVNYG
+156 AVDYG
-161 VAGQPGS
+161 VAGQPRS

-194 RPSDGKGTGISWHND
+194 RPVDGKGPGISWHND
-209 ITAIQTDF
+209 ISVIQTDF

-229 NTDFLFLPDGPQTS
+229 NTDFLFLPDRPQTA

-255 PAPIGPS
+255 PAPIEPTS
-262 NVDYQKLKQQIVH
+262 VDYHKLKQQIVH

-285 TNNRGTIK
+285 TNNRGTIS
-293 YNDGSIANNQIE
+293 YNDGSVSNNQIE
-305 YDQSVIGGFS
+305 YDQSVVGGFS

-338 GHGGGTLLDQT
+338 GHGGGTLLDQK

-366 AQVQGSSD
+366 AQVEGSQD

-427 ASRSTVDEAA
+427 ASKSTVDEAA

-452 ANRLKAAKTNLDTIV
+452 ANRLKSAKTNLDAIV
-467 KDADALIAMK
+467 KDTDALIAMK
-477 DSDMEAANLQQSR
+477 EADVKAANLQQSR

-502 EEMKKVLEDFKN
+502 EEMKKALADFGN

-538 FNASDTNK
+538 FNASDVNK
-546 DQSLAEKVNKSKDAL
+546 DKSLAEKVNKSKDAL
-561 SKEVEAANSVKSK
+561 SKQVEAANSVKTK
-574 APMFKTSETDTSKID
+574 APMIKTSETDTSKID
-589 AATKDLTDA
+589 AATKALTDA
-598 FNAWKASKVEADKTN
+598 FNAWKSSKVEADKTN

-622 KSLDFKADKTYT
+622 KSLDFRADKTYT

-646 ALENALAKSKEVAKS
+646 ALSSALAKAKEISKS

-667 QSKVDESAKTLVDAR
+667 QSKVDESTKTLVDAR
-682 NAFELAKS
+682 NAFESAKS

-697 TSIDTKKDDVKK
+697 PLIDAKKDDVKK
-709 DETKKDETKK
+709 DETKPSTD
-719 DEVKKDEVKKDDVKK
+719 VKKDDVKK

-746 EVKKDEVK
+746 DVKKDETKHSTDIKKDDVKKEDVK
-754 KDESKPSTDV
+754 KDDSKPSTDL
-764 KKDEV
+764 
-769 KKDEVKKDEVKKD
+769 
-782 EVKTKPSTDVKKD
+782 KKD
-795 DVKTTPSIES
+795 DELSKAESIGSSE
-805 KKDEVK
+805 
-811 KDDVKKD
+811 KD

-824 VKKDDSIGS
+824 VKKDD
-833 SKKDEVKK
+833 VKK
-841 VESIKSSS
+841 
-849 DSKDDKKTDE
+849 
-859 TKSSSDEVKKTGS
+859 G
-872 IESSKKEE
+872 E
-880 AKKDEV
+880 AKKDEA
-886 KKDDSKKDE
+886 E
-895 AKKDE
+895 
-900 VKKDDSKKDEAKKD
+900 
-914 EVKKDEVKKTSNS
+914 KTSNS
-927 LSADQSS
+927 SSADQSS
-934 KSGKTASSKYADT
+934 KSNKSTSSKYADT
-947 NEADSATAKIFGSIG
+947 NEADSNIAKIFGLIG
-962 LSAVIAAVSAFI
+962 LSAVIAAVSKSI
-974 LNRKRSTKE
+974 LNRKKSTKK

>member
-36 YVDKDVEVFD
+36 YVNKDVEVFD

-51 GAPAPKLNSTQN
+51 GEPAPKLKSTQN

-122 NRTILTCAHGMLTNQ
+122 NRTILTCAHGLLTNQ

-285 TNNRGTIK
+285 TNNRGTIR
-293 YNDGSIANNQIE
+293 YNDGSVSNNQIE

-356 KVKENQQTGW
+356 RVKENQQTGW
-366 AQVQGSSD
+366 AQVEGSQD

-406 ATDIGPAY
+406 ATDIGPSY

-467 KDADALIAMK
+467 KDADSLISMK
-477 DSDMEAANLQQSR
+477 ESDMEAANLQQQR

-502 EEMKKVLEDFKN
+502 EEMKKVLEDFRN

-538 FNASDTNK
+538 FNASDANK
-546 DQSLAEKVNKSKDAL
+546 DQSLADKVNKAKDAL
-561 SKEVEAANSVKSK
+561 SKQVESANSVKSK
-574 APMFKTSETDTSKID
+574 SPMFKTSETDTSKID

-634 AESKK
+634 ADSKK

-646 ALENALAKSKEVAKS
+646 ALTDALNKSKELSKAEV
-661 EIVKSD
+661 VKSD

-690 KLTEVTK
+690 KLTEITK
-697 TSIDTKKDDVKK
+697 PSIDTKKDDVKK
-709 DETKKDETKK
+709 DETKPSTD
-719 DEVKKDEVKKDDVKK
+719 VKKDDVKK

-818 EVKKDE
+818 DVKKDE

-849 DSKDDKKTDE
+849 DSNEDKKTDE
-859 TKSSSDEVKKTGS
+859 TKSSSDEVKKTES

-886 KKDDSKKDE
+886 KK
-895 AKKDE
+895 
-900 VKKDDSKKDEAKKD
+900 
-914 EVKKDEVKKTSNS
+914 TSNS
-927 LSADQSS
+927 SSASQSS
-934 KSGKTASSKYADT
+934 KSNKSTSSKYADT
-947 NEADSATAKIFGSIG
+947 NEADSTTSKIFGSIG

-974 LNRKRSTKE
+974 LNRKKSNKE

>member
-36 YVDKDVEVFD
+36 YVNKDVEVFD

-51 GAPAPKLNSTQN
+51 GEPAPKLKSTQN

-107 KKNGSISALSGAFVG
+107 KRNGSISALSGAFVG
-122 NRTILTCAHGMLTNQ
+122 NRTILTCAHGLLTNQ

-142 DDVVSMKLVIGSNS
+142 DDVVSMKLVVGSNS

-285 TNNRGTIK
+285 TNNRGTIR
-293 YNDGSIANNQIE
+293 YNDGSVSNNQIE

-406 ATDIGPAY
+406 ATDVGPAY

-452 ANRLKAAKTNLDTIV
+452 ANRLKAAKTNLETIV
-467 KDADALIAMK
+467 KDADSLISMK
-477 DSDMEAANLQQSR
+477 EADMEAANLQQQR

-538 FNASDTNK
+538 FNASDANK
-546 DQSLAEKVNKSKDAL
+546 DQSLADKVNKAKDAL
-561 SKEVEAANSVKSK
+561 SKEVESANSVKAK

-634 AESKK
+634 ADSKK
-639 SFEDAKS
+639 SFDEAKS
-646 ALENALAKSKEVAKS
+646 ALANALAKSKEVAKS

-709 DETKKDETKK
+709 DETK
-719 DEVKKDEVKKDDVKK
+719 
-734 DETKPST
+734 PST

-754 KDESKPSTDV
+754 KDEV

-769 KKDEVKKDEVKKD
+769 KKDEGKKDEVKTTPSTDVKKYEVKNDEVKKDEVKKD

-811 KDDVKKD
+811 KDEVKKDDVKKDDVKKDEVKKDEVKKD

-833 SKKDEVKK
+833 SKRDEVKK

-849 DSKDDKKTDE
+849 DSKEDKKTDE
-859 TKSSSDEVKKTGS
+859 TKSSSDEVKKTES
-872 IESSKKEE
+872 IESSKK
-880 AKKDEV
+880 
-886 KKDDSKKDE
+886 DD
-895 AKKDE
+895 
-900 VKKDDSKKDEAKKD
+900 VKKD

-927 LSADQSS
+927 SSADQSS
-934 KSGKTASSKYADT
+934 NSGKTASSKYADT
-947 NEADSATAKIFGSIG
+947 NEADSNTAKIFGSIG

-974 LNRKRSTKE
+974 LNRKKSTKE

>member
-36 YVDKDVEVFD
+36 YVNKDVEVFD

-51 GAPAPKLNSTQN
+51 GEPAPRLKSTQN

-122 NRTILTCAHGMLTNQ
+122 NRTILTCAHGLLTNQ

-285 TNNRGTIK
+285 TNNRGTIR
-293 YNDGSIANNQIE
+293 YNDGSVSNNQIE

-406 ATDIGPAY
+406 ATDVGPAY

-437 KLPIAEIDQYADQNL
+437 KLPLAEIDQYADQNL

-467 KDADALIAMK
+467 KDADSLISMK
-477 DSDMEAANLQQSR
+477 ESDMEAANLQQQR
-490 VDQSKNDLNSKV
+490 VDQSKNDLNAKV

-538 FNASDTNK
+538 FNASDANK
-546 DQSLAEKVNKSKDAL
+546 DQSLADKVNKAKDAL
-561 SKEVEAANSVKSK
+561 SKQVESANSVKAK

-634 AESKK
+634 ADSKK

-646 ALENALAKSKEVAKS
+646 ALTDALNKSKELSKAEV
-661 EIVKSD
+661 VKSD

-709 DETKKDETKK
+709 DETKPSTD
-719 DEVKKDEVKKDDVKK
+719 VKKDDVKKDDVKKDDVKKDDVKK

-741 DVKKD
+741 DM
-746 EVKKDEVK
+746 
-754 KDESKPSTDV
+754 
-764 KKDEV
+764 
-769 KKDEVKKDEVKKD
+769 KKDEVKKD

-805 KKDEVK
+805 KKDDVKKDEVK

-849 DSKDDKKTDE
+849 DSKEDKKTDE
-859 TKSSSDEVKKTGS
+859 TKSSSDEVKKTES
-872 IESSKKEE
+872 IESSKKDE
-880 AKKDEV
+880 AKKDE
-886 KKDDSKKDE
+886 SKKDE

-900 VKKDDSKKDEAKKD
+900 VKK
-914 EVKKDEVKKTSNS
+914 TSNS
-927 LSADQSS
+927 SSADQSS

-974 LNRKRSTKE
+974 LNRKKSTKE

>member
-36 YVDKDVEVFD
+36 YVNKDVEVFD

-51 GAPAPKLNSTQN
+51 GEPAPRLKSTQN

-122 NRTILTCAHGMLTNQ
+122 NRTILTCAHGLLTNQ

-194 RPSDGKGTGISWHND
+194 RPSDGKGAGISWHND

-285 TNNRGTIK
+285 TNNRGTIR
-293 YNDGSIANNQIE
+293 YNDGSVSNNQIE

-366 AQVQGSSD
+366 AQVEGSQD

-406 ATDIGPAY
+406 AIDVGPAY

-452 ANRLKAAKTNLDTIV
+452 ANRLKSAKTNLDTIV

-477 DSDMEAANLQQSR
+477 EADMEAANLQQSR
-490 VDQSKNDLNSKV
+490 VDQSKNDLNAKV

-525 SISKASEA
+525 SIGKASEA

-546 DQSLAEKVNKSKDAL
+546 DQSLADKVNKSKDAL
-561 SKEVEAANSVKSK
+561 SKQVESANSVKAK

-646 ALENALAKSKEVAKS
+646 ALSNALTKSKEVAKS

-709 DETKKDETKK
+709 DETKPSTDA
-719 DEVKKDEVKKDDVKK
+719 KKDEVKKDDVKK

-746 EVKKDEVK
+746 EVKTKPSTDVKKDETKPSTDVKKDEVK
-754 KDESKPSTDV
+754 TTPSTDV

-769 KKDEVKKDEVKKD
+769 KKDEVKKDE
-782 EVKTKPSTDVKKD
+782 TKPSTDVKKD
-795 DVKTTPSIES
+795 
-805 KKDEVK
+805 EVK
-811 KDDVKKD
+811 KV
-818 EVKKDE
+818 
-824 VKKDDSIGS
+824 DSIES

-849 DSKDDKKTDE
+849 DSKEDGKVDE

-880 AKKDEV
+880 AKKG
-886 KKDDSKKDE
+886 
-895 AKKDE
+895 E

>member
-36 YVDKDVEVFD
+36 YVNKDVEVFD

-51 GAPAPKLNSTQN
+51 GAPAPRLNSTQN

-97 QAPVVLILFE
+97 QAPAVLILFE
-107 KKNGSISALSGAFVG
+107 KRNGSISALSGAFVG
-122 NRTILTCAHGMLTNQ
+122 NRTILTCSHGLLTSQ

-142 DDVVSMKLVIGSNS
+142 DDVVSIKLVIGSNS

-161 VAGQPGS
+161 NPGQPNS

-194 RPSDGKGTGISWHND
+194 RPEDGKGTGIRWHND
-209 ITAIQTDF
+209 ISVIQTDF

-255 PAPIGPS
+255 PAPIGPT
-262 NVDYQKLKQQIVH
+262 NVDYHKLKQQLVH

-293 YNDGSIANNQIE
+293 YDDGSVANNQIE
-305 YDQSVIGGFS
+305 YDQSVVGGFS

-338 GHGGGTLLDQT
+338 GHGGGTLLDQN
-349 TLDWIKG
+349 TLNWIKG

-366 AQVQGSSD
+366 AQVEGSPD

-414 TAPNLNDLKAARE
+414 TAPNLNDLKSARE
-427 ASRSTVDEAA
+427 ASKSTVDEAA
-437 KLPIAEIDQYADQNL
+437 KLPIAEIDQYVDQNL

-467 KDADALIAMK
+467 KDADALITMK
-477 DSDMEAANLQQSR
+477 EADMEAAKLQQSR
-490 VDQSKNDLNSKV
+490 VDQSKNDLSSKV
-502 EEMKKVLEDFKN
+502 EEMKKVLEDFRN

-525 SISKASEA
+525 SIGKASEA
-533 LKLEG
+533 LKLED

-546 DQSLAEKVNKSKDAL
+546 DQSLAEKVNKAKDSL
-561 SKEVEAANSVKSK
+561 LKQVEAANSVKSK

-634 AESKK
+634 ADSKK

-646 ALENALAKSKEVAKS
+646 ALTNALAKAKEISKS
-661 EIVKSD
+661 EVVKSD
-667 QSKVDESAKTLVDAR
+667 QSKVDESTKTLVDAR

-690 KLTEVTK
+690 KLTEAAK
-697 TSIDTKKDDVKK
+697 PLIDTKKDDVKK
-709 DETKKDETKK
+709 DD
-719 DEVKKDEVKKDDVKK
+719 VKKDEVKKDDVKK

-746 EVKKDEVK
+746 ETKPSTDVKKDDVKKDDVKKDDVKTKPSTDIKKDETKSSTDLKKEDEIKKVGSIESSKKDEVKKDDVKKDESKKDDVKKDEVK
-754 KDESKPSTDV
+754 KDESKKDDV
-764 KKDEV
+764 KKDEVKNDEV

-782 EVKTKPSTDVKKD
+782 EVK
-795 DVKTTPSIES
+795 KT
-805 KKDEVK
+805 
-811 KDDVKKD
+811 
-818 EVKKDE
+818 
-824 VKKDDSIGS
+824 
-833 SKKDEVKK
+833 
-841 VESIKSSS
+841 SSS
-849 DSKDDKKTDE
+849 S
-859 TKSSSDEVKKTGS
+859 
-872 IESSKKEE
+872 
-880 AKKDEV
+880 
-886 KKDDSKKDE
+886 
-895 AKKDE
+895 
-900 VKKDDSKKDEAKKD
+900 
-914 EVKKDEVKKTSNS
+914 
-927 LSADQSS
+927 SADQSS
-934 KSGKTASSKYADT
+934 KSNKSTSSKYADT
-947 NEADSATAKIFGSIG
+947 NEADSNTAKIFGSIG

-974 LNRKRSTKE
+974 LNRKKSTKE

>member
-36 YVDKDVEVFD
+36 YVNKDVEVFD

-51 GAPAPKLNSTQN
+51 GEPAPKLKSTQN

-107 KKNGSISALSGAFVG
+107 KNNGSISALSGAFVG
-122 NRTILTCAHGMLTNQ
+122 NRTILTCAHGLLTNQ

-285 TNNRGTIK
+285 TNNRGTIR
-293 YNDGSIANNQIE
+293 YNDGSVSNNQIE

-406 ATDIGPAY
+406 ATDVGPAY
-414 TAPNLNDLKAARE
+414 TAPNLNDLKSARE

-437 KLPIAEIDQYADQNL
+437 KLPLAEIDQYADQNL

-477 DSDMEAANLQQSR
+477 EADMEAANLQQSR
-490 VDQSKNDLNSKV
+490 VDQSKNDLNAKV

-514 AKTKELEKLNA
+514 AKTKELEKLNS

-538 FNASDTNK
+538 FNASDANK
-546 DQSLAEKVNKSKDAL
+546 DQSLADKVNKAKDAL
-561 SKEVEAANSVKSK
+561 SKQVESANSVKAK

-634 AESKK
+634 ADSKK

-646 ALENALAKSKEVAKS
+646 ALANALAKSKEVAKS

-709 DETKKDETKK
+709 DETK
-719 DEVKKDEVKKDDVKK
+719 
-734 DETKPST
+734 PST

-746 EVKKDEVK
+746 EVKKDETKPSTDLKKDDVKTTPSTDVK
-754 KDESKPSTDV
+754 KDEVKTTPSTDVKKDEV

-811 KDDVKKD
+811 KDEVKKDEVKKD

-849 DSKDDKKTDE
+849 DSKEDKKTDE
-859 TKSSSDEVKKTGS
+859 TKSSSDEDKKTES
-872 IESSKKEE
+872 IES
-880 AKKDEV
+880 
-886 KKDDSKKDE
+886 SKKDE

-900 VKKDDSKKDEAKKD
+900 SKKDEV
-914 EVKKDEVKKTSNS
+914 EKDEVKKTSNS
-927 LSADQSS
+927 SSADQSS
-934 KSGKTASSKYADT
+934 KSNKSTSSKYADT

-974 LNRKRSTKE
+974 LNRKKSTKE

>member
-36 YVDKDVEVFD
+36 YVNKDVEVFD

-107 KKNGSISALSGAFVG
+107 KRNGSVSALSGAFVG
-122 NRTILTCAHGMLTNQ
+122 NRTILTCSHGLLTNQ

-142 DDVVSMKLVIGSNS
+142 DDVVSIKLVIGSNS

-194 RPSDGKGTGISWHND
+194 RPSDGKGTGIRWHND
-209 ITAIQTDF
+209 ISVIQTDF

-229 NTDFLFLPDGPQTS
+229 NTDFLSLPDGPQTT

-285 TNNRGTIK
+285 TNNRGTIR
-293 YNDGSIANNQIE
+293 YNDGSVANNQIE
-305 YDQSVIGGFS
+305 YDQSVVGGFS

-324 TVIGVLQYALDGDG
+324 TVIGVLQYALDGEG

-406 ATDIGPAY
+406 ATDVGPAY

-427 ASRSTVDEAA
+427 ASRSMVDEAA
-437 KLPIAEIDQYADQNL
+437 KLPLAEIDQYADQNL

-467 KDADALIAMK
+467 KDADDLIAMK
-477 DSDMEAANLQQSR
+477 EADMEAANLQQQR

-502 EEMKKVLEDFKN
+502 EEMKKVLEDFRN

-538 FNASDTNK
+538 FNASDANK
-546 DQSLAEKVNKSKDAL
+546 DQSLADKVNKAKDTL
-561 SKEVEAANSVKSK
+561 SKQVESANSVKSK

-646 ALENALAKSKEVAKS
+646 ALANALTKSKEVAKS

-667 QSKVDESAKTLVDAR
+667 QSKVDESAKSLVDAR

-709 DETKKDETKK
+709 DETKPSTD
-719 DEVKKDEVKKDDVKK
+719 VKKDDVKK
-734 DETKPST
+734 NETKPST

-746 EVKKDEVK
+746 DVKTTPSTDVKKDEVK
-754 KDESKPSTDV
+754 TTPSTDV

-782 EVKTKPSTDVKKD
+782 EVKTRPSTDVKKD

-805 KKDEVK
+805 
-811 KDDVKKD
+811 KKD

-900 VKKDDSKKDEAKKD
+900 VKKD
-914 EVKKDEVKKTSNS
+914 EVKKTSNS
-927 LSADQSS
+927 SSTDQSS
-934 KSGKTASSKYADT
+934 KSNKSTSSKYADT

-974 LNRKRSTKE
+974 LNRKKSNKE

>member
-36 YVDKDVEVFD
+36 YVNKDVEVFD

-51 GAPAPKLNSTQN
+51 GAPAPKLKSTQN

-122 NRTILTCAHGMLTNQ
+122 NRTILTCAHGLLTNQ

-285 TNNRGTIK
+285 TNNRGTIR
-293 YNDGSIANNQIE
+293 YNDGSVSNNQIE

-477 DSDMEAANLQQSR
+477 EADMEAANLQQQR

-502 EEMKKVLEDFKN
+502 EEMKKVLEDFRN
-514 AKTKELEKLNA
+514 AKTKELEKLNS

-538 FNASDTNK
+538 FNASDANK
-546 DQSLAEKVNKSKDAL
+546 DQSLADKVNKAKDAL
-561 SKEVEAANSVKSK
+561 SKEVESANSVKAK

-589 AATKDLTDA
+589 AATKDLTDT

-622 KSLDFKADKTYT
+622 RSLDFKADKTYT
-634 AESKK
+634 ADSKK

-646 ALENALAKSKEVAKS
+646 ALAKALAKSKEVAKS

-667 QSKVDESAKTLVDAR
+667 QSKVDESAKSLVDAR

-697 TSIDTKKDDVKK
+697 PSIDTKKDD
-709 DETKKDETKK
+709 T
-719 DEVKKDEVKKDDVKK
+719 KK

-746 EVKKDEVK
+746 EVKKDETKPSTDLK
-754 KDESKPSTDV
+754 KDEVKTTPSTDV

-769 KKDEVKKDEVKKD
+769 KKDEVKKTETKPSTDLKKD

-805 KKDEVK
+805 KKDDVK

-900 VKKDDSKKDEAKKD
+900 VKKD
-914 EVKKDEVKKTSNS
+914 EVKKTSNS

>member
-36 YVDKDVEVFD
+36 YVNKDVEVFD

-51 GAPAPKLNSTQN
+51 GAPAPRLKSTQN

-107 KKNGSISALSGAFVG
+107 KKNGTVSALSGAFVG

-285 TNNRGTIK
+285 TNNRGTIR
-293 YNDGSIANNQIE
+293 YNDGSVSNNQIE

-356 KVKENQQTGW
+356 EVKENQQTGW

-406 ATDIGPAY
+406 ATDVGPAY

-437 KLPIAEIDQYADQNL
+437 KLPLAEIDQYADQNL

-477 DSDMEAANLQQSR
+477 EADMEAANLQQSR
-490 VDQSKNDLNSKV
+490 VDQSKNDLNAKV
-502 EEMKKVLEDFKN
+502 EEMKKVLEDFRN

-525 SISKASEA
+525 SIGKASEA

-538 FNASDTNK
+538 FNASDANK
-546 DQSLAEKVNKSKDAL
+546 DQSLAEKVNKAKDDL
-561 SKEVEAANSVKSK
+561 SKQVESANSVKAK

-646 ALENALAKSKEVAKS
+646 ALANALTKSKEVAKS

-709 DETKKDETKK
+709 DETKPSTD
-719 DEVKKDEVKKDDVKK
+719 VKKDDVKKEESKPSTDSKK

-769 KKDEVKKDEVKKD
+769 KKDEVKKDEVK
-782 EVKTKPSTDVKKD
+782 TKPSTDVKKD

-811 KDDVKKD
+811 KDEVKKDEVKKD

-833 SKKDEVKK
+833 SKRDEVKK

-849 DSKDDKKTDE
+849 DSKEDKKTDE
-859 TKSSSDEVKKTGS
+859 TKSSSDEVKKTES
-872 IESSKKEE
+872 IESSKKDE
-880 AKKDEV
+880 AKKDE
-886 KKDDSKKDE
+886 SKKDE

-900 VKKDDSKKDEAKKD
+900 VKK
-914 EVKKDEVKKTSNS
+914 TSNS
-927 LSADQSS
+927 SSTDQSS
-934 KSGKTASSKYADT
+934 KSNKSTSSKYADT

-962 LSAVIAAVSAFI
+962 LSAVIAAVSTFI
-974 LNRKRSTKE
+974 LNRKKSTKE

>member
-36 YVDKDVEVFD
+36 YVNKDVEVFD

-51 GAPAPKLNSTQN
+51 GEPAPKLKSTQN

-107 KKNGSISALSGAFVG
+107 KKNGTVSALSGAFVG

-275 GKLYNGTTNR
+275 GRLYNGTTNR
-285 TNNRGTIK
+285 TNNRGTIR
-293 YNDGSIANNQIE
+293 YNDGSVSNNQIE

-477 DSDMEAANLQQSR
+477 EADMEAANLQQSR
-490 VDQSKNDLNSKV
+490 VDQSKNDLNAKV
-502 EEMKKVLEDFKN
+502 EEMKKVLEDFRN

-538 FNASDTNK
+538 FNASDANK
-546 DQSLAEKVNKSKDAL
+546 DQSLAEKVNKAKDVL
-561 SKEVEAANSVKSK
+561 SKQVEAANSVKSK
-574 APMFKTSETDTSKID
+574 APMFKTSETDTSKLD

-613 LTKAIDLAE
+613 LTKSIDLAE

-646 ALENALAKSKEVAKS
+646 ALVNALAKSKEVAKS

-667 QSKVDESAKTLVDAR
+667 QSKVDESAKSLVDAR
-682 NAFELAKS
+682 NAFELSKS

-709 DETKKDETKK
+709 DETKPSTD
-719 DEVKKDEVKKDDVKK
+719 VKKDDVKKNETKPSTGSKK

-754 KDESKPSTDV
+754 KTETKPSTDL
-764 KKDEV
+764 
-769 KKDEVKKDEVKKD
+769 KKD

-805 KKDEVK
+805 KKDDVKKDEVK
-811 KDDVKKD
+811 KDEVKKD

-900 VKKDDSKKDEAKKD
+900 VKKD
-914 EVKKDEVKKTSNS
+914 EVKKTSNS

-934 KSGKTASSKYADT
+934 KSNKSTSSKYADT

-962 LSAVIAAVSAFI
+962 LSAVIAAVSAFV
-974 LNRKRSTKE
+974 LNRKKSTKE

>member
-36 YVDKDVEVFD
+36 YVNKDVEVFD

-122 NRTILTCAHGMLTNQ
+122 NRTILTCAHGLLTNQ

-406 ATDIGPAY
+406 ATDVGPAY
-414 TAPNLNDLKAARE
+414 TAPNLNDLKSARE

-437 KLPIAEIDQYADQNL
+437 KLPINEIDQYADQNL
-452 ANRLKAAKTNLDTIV
+452 ANRLKTAKTNLDTIV

-477 DSDMEAANLQQSR
+477 EADMEAANLQQQR

-538 FNASDTNK
+538 FNASDANK
-546 DQSLAEKVNKSKDAL
+546 DQSLAEKVNKAKDVL
-561 SKEVEAANSVKSK
+561 SKQVEAANSVKSK

-589 AATKDLTDA
+589 AATKDLTDT

-646 ALENALAKSKEVAKS
+646 ALANALAKSKEVAKS

-697 TSIDTKKDDVKK
+697 PSIDTKKDN
-709 DETKKDETKK
+709 TKKDETKPST
-719 DEVKKDEVKKDDVKK
+719 DVKK

-746 EVKKDEVK
+746 EVKKDETRPSTDLKKDDVKTTPSTDVK
-754 KDESKPSTDV
+754 KDEVKKEEVKTTPSTDV

-805 KKDEVK
+805 KKDDVK

-818 EVKKDE
+818 DVKKDE

-833 SKKDEVKK
+833 SKKDEAKK

-849 DSKDDKKTDE
+849 DSKEDKKTDE
-859 TKSSSDEVKKTGS
+859 TKSSSDEDKKTES
-872 IESSKKEE
+872 IES
-880 AKKDEV
+880 
-886 KKDDSKKDE
+886 SKKDE

-900 VKKDDSKKDEAKKD
+900 SKKDEV
-914 EVKKDEVKKTSNS
+914 EKDEVKKTSNS

>member
-36 YVDKDVEVFD
+36 YVNKDVEVFD

-51 GAPAPKLNSTQN
+51 GAPAPKLKSTQN

-122 NRTILTCAHGMLTNQ
+122 NRTILTCAHGLLTNQ

-285 TNNRGTIK
+285 TNNRGTIR
-293 YNDGSIANNQIE
+293 YNDGSVSNNQIE

-477 DSDMEAANLQQSR
+477 EADMEAANLQQQR

-502 EEMKKVLEDFKN
+502 EEMKKVLEDFRN
-514 AKTKELEKLNA
+514 AKTKELEKLNS

-538 FNASDTNK
+538 FNASDANK
-546 DQSLAEKVNKSKDAL
+546 DQSLADKVNKAKDAL
-561 SKEVEAANSVKSK
+561 SKEVESANSVKAK

-589 AATKDLTDA
+589 AATKDLTDT

-622 KSLDFKADKTYT
+622 RSLDFKADKTYT
-634 AESKK
+634 ADSKK

-646 ALENALAKSKEVAKS
+646 ALAKALAKSKEVAKS

-667 QSKVDESAKTLVDAR
+667 QSKVDESAKSLVDAR

-697 TSIDTKKDDVKK
+697 PSIDTKKDD
-709 DETKKDETKK
+709 T
-719 DEVKKDEVKKDDVKK
+719 KK

-746 EVKKDEVK
+746 EVKKDETKPSTDLK
-754 KDESKPSTDV
+754 KDEVKTTPSTDV

-769 KKDEVKKDEVKKD
+769 KKDEVKKTETKPSTDLKKD

-805 KKDEVK
+805 KKDDVKKDDVK

-900 VKKDDSKKDEAKKD
+900 VKKD
-914 EVKKDEVKKTSNS
+914 EVKKTSNS

>member
-36 YVDKDVEVFD
+36 YVNKDVEVFD

-63 ILKDHVTEIQQAPSM
+63 ILKDHVIEIQQAPSM

-122 NRTILTCAHGMLTNQ
+122 NRTILTCAHGLLTNQ

-285 TNNRGTIK
+285 TNNRGTIR
-293 YNDGSIANNQIE
+293 YNDGSVSNNQIE

-366 AQVQGSSD
+366 AQVQDSSD

-406 ATDIGPAY
+406 ATDVGPAY
-414 TAPNLNDLKAARE
+414 TAPNLNDLKSARE

-437 KLPIAEIDQYADQNL
+437 KLPLAEIDQYADQNL

-467 KDADALIAMK
+467 KDADSLISMK
-477 DSDMEAANLQQSR
+477 ESDMEAANLQQQR

-502 EEMKKVLEDFKN
+502 EEMKKVLEDFRN

-525 SISKASEA
+525 SIGKASEA

-538 FNASDTNK
+538 FNASDANK
-546 DQSLAEKVNKSKDAL
+546 DQSLAEKVNKAKDVL
-561 SKEVEAANSVKSK
+561 SKQVEAANSVKSK

-589 AATKDLTDA
+589 AATKDLTDT

-622 KSLDFKADKTYT
+622 ESLDFKADKTYT

-646 ALENALAKSKEVAKS
+646 ALANALAKSKEVAKS

-697 TSIDTKKDDVKK
+697 PLIDTKKDD
-709 DETKKDETKK
+709 T
-719 DEVKKDEVKKDDVKK
+719 KK

-746 EVKKDEVK
+746 EVKKDETKPSTDLKKDEVKTTPSTDVK
-754 KDESKPSTDV
+754 KDEVKTAPSTDV

-769 KKDEVKKDEVKKD
+769 KKDEIKKDEVKKD
-782 EVKTKPSTDVKKD
+782 EVKTRPSTDVKKD

-805 KKDEVK
+805 KKDDVK

-900 VKKDDSKKDEAKKD
+900 VKKD
-914 EVKKDEVKKTSNS
+914 EVKKTSNS

>member
-23 PSNVFADETQLVN
+23 PSNVFADETQIVN
-36 YVDKDVEVFD
+36 YVNKDVEVFD

-51 GAPAPKLNSTQN
+51 GAPAPRLKSTQN

-122 NRTILTCAHGMLTNQ
+122 NRTILTCAHGLLTNQ

-194 RPSDGKGTGISWHND
+194 RPSDGKGAGISWHND

-285 TNNRGTIK
+285 TNNRGTIR
-293 YNDGSIANNQIE
+293 YNDGSVSNNQIE

-349 TLDWIKG
+349 TLDWING

-452 ANRLKAAKTNLDTIV
+452 ANKLKAAKTNLDTIV

-477 DSDMEAANLQQSR
+477 EADMEAANLQQSR

-502 EEMKKVLEDFKN
+502 EEMKKALEDFRN

-525 SISKASEA
+525 SIGKASEA
-533 LKLEG
+533 LKLED
-538 FNASDTNK
+538 FNASDANK
-546 DQSLAEKVNKSKDAL
+546 DQSLAEKVNKAKDAL
-561 SKEVEAANSVKSK
+561 SKQVEAANSVKSK

-646 ALENALAKSKEVAKS
+646 ALANALAKSKEVAKS

-709 DETKKDETKK
+709 DETK
-719 DEVKKDEVKKDDVKK
+719 
-734 DETKPST
+734 PST

-746 EVKKDEVK
+746 EVKTTPSTDVKKDEVK
-754 KDESKPSTDV
+754 TTPSTDVKKDEVKTTPSTDV

-782 EVKTKPSTDVKKD
+782 EVKTRPSTDVKKD

-805 KKDEVK
+805 KKDDVK

-900 VKKDDSKKDEAKKD
+900 VKKD
-914 EVKKDEVKKTSNS
+914 EVKKTSNS

>member
-36 YVDKDVEVFD
+36 YVNEDVEVFD

-51 GAPAPKLNSTQN
+51 GAPASKLKSTQN
-63 ILKDHVTEIQQAPSM
+63 ILKDHVTEIQQAPSF

-107 KKNGSISALSGAFVG
+107 KRNGSVSALSGAFVG
-122 NRTILTCAHGMLTNQ
+122 NRTILTCAHGLLTNQ
-137 GGNSF
+137 GENSF

-161 VAGQPGS
+161 VTGQRGS

-194 RPSDGKGTGISWHND
+194 RPSNGKGTGISWHND
-209 ITAIQTDF
+209 ISIIQTDF

-255 PAPIGPS
+255 PAPIGS
-262 NVDYQKLKQQIVH
+262 TNVDYHKLKQQLVH

-285 TNNRGTIK
+285 TNNRGTIR
-293 YNDGSIANNQIE
+293 YDDGSVANNQIE
-305 YDQSVIGGFS
+305 YDQSVVGGFS
-315 GSTMTDENG
+315 GSSMTDENG

-338 GHGGGTLLDQT
+338 GHGGGTLLDQN
-349 TLDWIKG
+349 TLNWIKG

-366 AQVQGSSD
+366 AQVEGSSD

-427 ASRSTVDEAA
+427 TSKSTVDEAA

-452 ANRLKAAKTNLDTIV
+452 ANRLKTAKTNLDTIV

-477 DSDMEAANLQQSR
+477 DSDMEAASLQQSR
-490 VDQSKNDLNSKV
+490 VDQSKNDLNAKV
-502 EEMKKVLEDFKN
+502 EEMKKVLEDFRN

-525 SISKASEA
+525 SIGKASEA

-538 FNASDTNK
+538 FDASDANK
-546 DQSLAEKVNKSKDAL
+546 DQSLAEKVNKAKDSL
-561 SKEVEAANSVKSK
+561 SKQVEAANSVKSK

-598 FNAWKASKVEADKTN
+598 FNTWKASKVEADKTN

-622 KSLDFKADKTYT
+622 KSLDFKVDKTYT
-634 AESKK
+634 ADSKK
-639 SFEDAKS
+639 SFDDAKS
-646 ALENALAKSKEVAKS
+646 ALANALAKSKEVAKS

-690 KLTEVTK
+690 NLTEVTK
-697 TSIDTKKDDVKK
+697 PSIDTKKDDVKK
-709 DETKKDETKK
+709 DETKPSAD
-719 DEVKKDEVKKDDVKK
+719 VKKDDIEKT
-734 DETKPST
+734 ETKPSADVKKDDIEKTETKPLT

-746 EVKKDEVK
+746 EVKKDEV
-754 KDESKPSTDV
+754 E
-764 KKDEV
+764 KDEV

-782 EVKTKPSTDVKKD
+782 EVK
-795 DVKTTPSIES
+795 KTESIESS

-811 KDDVKKD
+811 KT
-818 EVKKDE
+818 E
-824 VKKDDSIGS
+824 SIES
-833 SKKDEVKK
+833 SKKNEVKK

-849 DSKDDKKTDE
+849 ESKEDHKVDE
-859 TKSSSDEVKKTGS
+859 TKSSSDEVKKTES
-872 IESSKKEE
+872 IESSKK
-880 AKKDEV
+880 DEV
-886 KKDDSKKDE
+886 
-895 AKKDE
+895 
-900 VKKDDSKKDEAKKD
+900 KKD

-927 LSADQSS
+927 SSASQIKGKTPVEYAKTNE
-934 KSGKTASSKYADT
+934 KSGIMYSILGLVGAA
-947 NEADSATAKIFGSIG
+947 ALVDSIR
-962 LSAVIAAVSAFI
+962 
-974 LNRKRSTKE
+974 RKRQSK

>member
-23 PSNVFADETQLVN
+23 PSNVSADETQLVN
-36 YVDKDVEVFD
+36 YVNKDVEVFD

-51 GAPAPKLNSTQN
+51 GEPAPRLKSTQN

-122 NRTILTCAHGMLTNQ
+122 NRTILTCAHGLLTNQ

-229 NTDFLFLPDGPQTS
+229 NTDFLYLPDGPQTS

-285 TNNRGTIK
+285 TNNRGTIR
-293 YNDGSIANNQIE
+293 YNDGSVSNNQIE

-338 GHGGGTLLDQT
+338 GHGGGTLLDQN
-349 TLDWIKG
+349 TLNWIKG

-414 TAPNLNDLKAARE
+414 TAPNLNDLKSARE

-477 DSDMEAANLQQSR
+477 EADMEAANLQQSR
-490 VDQSKNDLNSKV
+490 VDQSKNDLNAKV

-525 SISKASEA
+525 SIGKASEA

-538 FNASDTNK
+538 FNASDANK
-546 DQSLAEKVNKSKDAL
+546 DQSLAEKVNKAKDAL
-561 SKEVEAANSVKSK
+561 SKQVEAANSVKSK

-646 ALENALAKSKEVAKS
+646 ALANALAKSKEVAKS

-667 QSKVDESAKTLVDAR
+667 QSKVDESAKSLVDAR

-697 TSIDTKKDDVKK
+697 PSTDVKK
-709 DETKKDETKK
+709 DQTKHSTD
-719 DEVKKDEVKKDDVKK
+719 VKKDDVKK

-746 EVKKDEVK
+746 EVKTKPSTDVKKDETKPSTDVKKDEVK
-754 KDESKPSTDV
+754 TTPSTDV

-769 KKDEVKKDEVKKD
+769 KKDEVKKDEVKKY
-782 EVKTKPSTDVKKD
+782 E
-795 DVKTTPSIES
+795 
-805 KKDEVK
+805 
-811 KDDVKKD
+811 VKKD

-824 VKKDDSIGS
+824 VKKDETKPSTDVKKDEVKKVDSIES

-849 DSKDDKKTDE
+849 DSKEDGKVDE
-859 TKSSSDEVKKTGS
+859 TKSSSDEVKKTES
-872 IESSKKEE
+872 IESS
-880 AKKDEV
+880 
-886 KKDDSKKDE
+886 KKDDSKKD
-895 AKKDE
+895 D
-900 VKKDDSKKDEAKKD
+900 VKKD
-914 EVKKDEVKKTSNS
+914 EVKKDEVKKDDVKKTSNS
-927 LSADQSS
+927 SSADQSS
-934 KSGKTASSKYADT
+934 KSSKSTSSKYADT
-947 NEADSATAKIFGSIG
+947 NEADSNTAKIFGSIG

-974 LNRKRSTKE
+974 LNRKKSTKE

>member
-36 YVDKDVEVFD
+36 YVNKDVEVFD

-51 GAPAPKLNSTQN
+51 GEPAPRLKSTQN

-122 NRTILTCAHGMLTNQ
+122 NRTILTCAHGLLTNQ

-285 TNNRGTIK
+285 TNNRGTIR
-293 YNDGSIANNQIE
+293 YNDGSVSNNQIE

-477 DSDMEAANLQQSR
+477 EADMEAANLQQSR
-490 VDQSKNDLNSKV
+490 VDQSKNDLNAKV

-525 SISKASEA
+525 SIGKASEA

-538 FNASDTNK
+538 FNASDANK
-546 DQSLAEKVNKSKDAL
+546 DQSLAEKVNKAKDSL
-561 SKEVEAANSVKSK
+561 SKQVEAANSVKSK
-574 APMFKTSETDTSKID
+574 APMFKTSETDTSKLD

-646 ALENALAKSKEVAKS
+646 ALENALAKAKEVSKS

-667 QSKVDESAKTLVDAR
+667 QSKVDDAAKSLVDAK

-709 DETKKDETKK
+709 DETKPSTNVKK
-719 DEVKKDEVKKDDVKK
+719 DEVKKDETKPSTDLKKDDVK
-734 DETKPST
+734 TTPST

-754 KDESKPSTDV
+754 KEEVKTTPSTD
-764 KKDEV
+764 V

-811 KDDVKKD
+811 KDEVKKDEVKKD

-849 DSKDDKKTDE
+849 DSKEDKKTDE
-859 TKSSSDEVKKTGS
+859 TKSSSDEDKKTES
-872 IESSKKEE
+872 IES
-880 AKKDEV
+880 
-886 KKDDSKKDE
+886 SKKDE

-900 VKKDDSKKDEAKKD
+900 SKKDEV
-914 EVKKDEVKKTSNS
+914 EKDEVKKTSNS
-927 LSADQSS
+927 SSADQSS
-934 KSGKTASSKYADT
+934 KSNKSTSSKYADT

>member
-36 YVDKDVEVFD
+36 YVNKDVEVFD

-51 GAPAPKLNSTQN
+51 GAPAPRLNSTQN

-97 QAPVVLILFE
+97 QAPAVLILFE
-107 KKNGSISALSGAFVG
+107 KRNGSISALSGAFVG
-122 NRTILTCAHGMLTNQ
+122 NRTILTCSHGLLTSQ

-142 DDVVSMKLVIGSNS
+142 DDVVSIKLVIGSNS

-161 VAGQPGS
+161 NPGQPNS

-194 RPSDGKGTGISWHND
+194 RPEDGKGTGIRWHND
-209 ITAIQTDF
+209 ISVIQTDF

-229 NTDFLFLPDGPQTS
+229 NTDFLFLPDGPQTT

-255 PAPIGPS
+255 PAPIGPT
-262 NVDYQKLKQQIVH
+262 NVDYHKLKQQLVH

-293 YNDGSIANNQIE
+293 YDDGSVANNQIE
-305 YDQSVIGGFS
+305 YDQSVVGGFS
-315 GSTMTDENG
+315 GSTMTDEDG

-338 GHGGGTLLDQT
+338 GHGGGTLLDQN
-349 TLDWIKG
+349 TLNWIKG

-366 AQVQGSSD
+366 AQVEGSPD

-414 TAPNLNDLKAARE
+414 TAPNLNDLKSARE
-427 ASRSTVDEAA
+427 ASKSTVDEAA
-437 KLPIAEIDQYADQNL
+437 KLPIAEIDQYVDQNL

-477 DSDMEAANLQQSR
+477 ESDMEAAKLQQSR
-490 VDQSKNDLNSKV
+490 VDQSKNDLSSKV
-502 EEMKKVLEDFKN
+502 EEMKKVLEDFRN

-525 SISKASEA
+525 SIGKASEA

-546 DQSLAEKVNKSKDAL
+546 DQSLAEKVNKAKDSL
-561 SKEVEAANSVKSK
+561 LKQVEAANSVKSK

-634 AESKK
+634 ADSKK

-646 ALENALAKSKEVAKS
+646 ALTNALAKAKEISKS
-661 EIVKSD
+661 EVVKSD
-667 QSKVDESAKTLVDAR
+667 QSKVDESTKTLVDAR

-690 KLTEVTK
+690 KLTEAAK
-697 TSIDTKKDDVKK
+697 PLIDTKKDDVKK
-709 DETKKDETKK
+709 DD
-719 DEVKKDEVKKDDVKK
+719 VKKDDVKK
-734 DETKPST
+734 D

-746 EVKKDEVK
+746 DVKKDDVKKDDVK

-764 KKDEV
+764 KKDEA
-769 KKDEVKKDEVKKD
+769 
-782 EVKTKPSTDVKKD
+782 KPSTDVKKD
-795 DVKTTPSIES
+795 DVKKDDVKKDDVKTKPSTDLKKDETKPSTDLKKEDEIKKVGSIESSKKDEVKKDES

-818 EVKKDE
+818 ESKKDEIENDEIENDE
-824 VKKDDSIGS
+824 VKKDE

-841 VESIKSSS
+841 NE
-849 DSKDDKKTDE
+849 D
-859 TKSSSDEVKKTGS
+859 
-872 IESSKKEE
+872 
-880 AKKDEV
+880 
-886 KKDDSKKDE
+886 
-895 AKKDE
+895 
-900 VKKDDSKKDEAKKD
+900 KKD
-914 EVKKDEVKKTSNS
+914 EVKKDEVKKDETKPLKSS
-927 LSADQSS
+927 SASQSS

-947 NEADSATAKIFGSIG
+947 NEANSNTAKIFGSIG

-974 LNRKRSTKE
+974 LNRKKSTKE

>member
-13 ALAII
+13 TLAII

-36 YVDKDVEVFD
+36 YANKDVEVFD

-51 GAPAPKLNSTQN
+51 GAPAPRLKSTQN
-63 ILKDHVTEIQQAPSM
+63 ILKDHVTEIRQAPSL

-97 QAPVVLILFE
+97 QAPTVLILFE
-107 KKNGSISALSGAFVG
+107 KSDGSVLALSGAFVG
-122 NRTILTCAHGMLTNQ
+122 NRTILTCAHGLLTNQ

-161 VAGQPGS
+161 VSGQPRS

-194 RPSDGKGTGISWHND
+194 RPSDDKGPGISWHND
-209 ITAIQTDF
+209 ISVIQTDF

-229 NTDFLFLPDGPQTS
+229 NTDFLFLPDGPQTA

-255 PAPIGPS
+255 PAPIEPTS
-262 NVDYQKLKQQIVH
+262 VDYHKLKQQIVH
-275 GKLYNGTTNR
+275 GKLYNGATNR
-285 TNNRGTIK
+285 TNNRGTIE
-293 YNDGSIANNQIE
+293 YADGSVANNQIE
-305 YDQSVIGGFS
+305 YDQSVVGGFS

-338 GHGGGTLLDQT
+338 GHGGGTLLDQK

-366 AQVQGSSD
+366 AQVEGSQD

-406 ATDIGPAY
+406 ATDVGPAY

-427 ASRSTVDEAA
+427 ASKSTVDEAA

-452 ANRLKAAKTNLDTIV
+452 ANRLKTAKTNLDTIV

-477 DSDMEAANLQQSR
+477 EADMKAANLQQSR
-490 VDQSKNDLNSKV
+490 VDQSKNDLNFKV
-502 EEMKKVLEDFKN
+502 EEMKKVLADFKN
-514 AKTKELEKLNA
+514 AKTKELEKLND
-525 SISKASEA
+525 SIGKASEA

-538 FNASDTNK
+538 FNASDVNK
-546 DQSLAEKVNKSKDAL
+546 DKSLAEKVNKAKDAL
-561 SKEVEAANSVKSK
+561 SKQVEAANSVKTK
-574 APMFKTSETDTSKID
+574 APMIKTSETDTSKID
-589 AATKDLTDA
+589 AATKALTDA
-598 FNAWKASKVEADKTN
+598 FNAWKSSKVEADKTN

-622 KSLDFKADKTYT
+622 KSLDFKADKAYT

-646 ALENALAKSKEVAKS
+646 ALSNALAKAKEISKS

-667 QSKVDESAKTLVDAR
+667 QSKVDESTKTLADAR
-682 NAFELAKS
+682 NAFESAKS
-690 KLTEVTK
+690 KLTEVAK
-697 TSIDTKKDDVKK
+697 PLIDTKKDDVKKYETKPSTDVKKDDVKKDDVKK
-709 DETKKDETKK
+709 DETKPSTDIEKDDDVKTKPST
-719 DEVKKDEVKKDDVKK
+719 DVKKDDVKKDDVKK

-746 EVKKDEVK
+746 DVKKDDSKQSTDLKKDDEIKKSESIGSSNQDEVKKDEVK
-754 KDESKPSTDV
+754 KDESK
-764 KKDEV
+764 KDEV
-769 KKDEVKKDEVKKD
+769 
-782 EVKTKPSTDVKKD
+782 
-795 DVKTTPSIES
+795 
-805 KKDEVK
+805 
-811 KDDVKKD
+811 
-818 EVKKDE
+818 
-824 VKKDDSIGS
+824 
-833 SKKDEVKK
+833 
-841 VESIKSSS
+841 
-849 DSKDDKKTDE
+849 
-859 TKSSSDEVKKTGS
+859 
-872 IESSKKEE
+872 
-880 AKKDEV
+880 
-886 KKDDSKKDE
+886 KKDE

-900 VKKDDSKKDEAKKD
+900 AE
-914 EVKKDEVKKTSNS
+914 KTSNS
-927 LSADQSS
+927 SSADQSS
-934 KSGKTASSKYADT
+934 KSDKSASSKYANT
-947 NEADSATAKIFGSIG
+947 NEADSNIVKIFGLIG
-962 LSAVIAAVSAFI
+962 LSAVIAAVSKFV
-974 LNRKRSTKE
+974 LNRKKSTKE